1 MIRLVQAT
9 SATDFNQVQQLY
21 YETWQATYR
30 GMIADDYLNGL
41 TPQTWHPEKRIG
53 HTWLAYVGNNLVG
66 VCSYG
71 PARDSAFTGWQ
82 EVYSLYVRPHSQ
94 GLGVGRQLLQ
104 AALRSLDS
112 GNVYLTVLTANV
124 HAQRFYQ
131 RFGFELSAE
140 QINTQVAGTVLCE
153 LRMERQVVTVPTN
166 SNWVGQDGR

>member
-9 SATDFNQVQQLY
+9 SATDFNRVRQLY

-30 GMIADDYLNGL
+30 GMIADDYLNRL

-53 HTWLAYVGNNLVG
+53 HMWLAYVGNNLVG

-71 PARDSAFTGWQ
+71 PARNSAFTGWQ
-82 EVYSLYVRPHSQ
+82 EVYSLYVRPHNQ

-104 AALRSLDS
+104 AALNALDS
-112 GNVYLTVLTANV
+112 GDVYLIVLTANV

-131 RFGFELSAE
+131 RFGFGLSTE
-140 QINTQVAGTVLCE
+140 QINTQVVGTTLHE
-153 LRMERQVVTVPTN
+153 SRMVKRLGN
-166 SNWVGQDGR
+166 SQN